1 MEKKEFAMSND
12 IEKREDIRVQNI
24 EVNCIAE
31 EGLGFGE
38 GTISSAEVDTD
49 VLKDVLGAIDSEE
62 ILVKIDE
69 DKEGRQVD
77 DDGCGDGR
85 EVASIYEGTRVR
97 ERSLHRAKIFG
108 GGATMAVAALVGQGK
123 SKDDDLQDLFSK
135 AIGDLAKHDLPF
147 GAHTDDHASGDNC
160 GCGAIDKAP
169 RIIENVGVFEDKIKG
184 AAALILGD
192 DEGVQ
197 EVIDNFKS
205 YNQGH
210 HEDTYKGSG
219 VMEEIIEDGKI
230 VKELTGAHQEVAIVL
245 NTVPGYTVNQQ
256 HIRSVSS
263 EQAQVF
269 GVDVPRL
276 ATVAER
282 LYPESEAEQKQ
293 ALIGMVVYTLA
304 TAGTLTKGDL
314 PVFVVSATA

>member
-1 MEKKEFAMSND
+1 MEKKELSMSHD
-12 IEKREDIRVQNI
+12 IEKKEDLIVQNI

-38 GTISSAEVDTD
+38 GDISSAKVDKV
-49 VLKDVLGAIDSEE
+49 VLKDVLAAIDSKK

-85 EVASIYEGTRVR
+85 EVARIHEGTKVLGQ
-97 ERSLHRAKIFG
+97 SLHRPKIFG
-108 GGATMAVAALVGQGK
+108 GGATMAVAALVGQGHRK
-123 SKDDDLQDLFSK
+123 ELGLQDLFSS
-135 AIGDLAKHDLPF
+135 AIADLAKHDLPF
-147 GAHTDDHASGDNC
+147 GAHTDDKAKGDKS
-160 GCGAIDKAP
+160 GCGAIDMAP
-169 RIIENVGVFEDKIKG
+169 RIIENVGVFEDNIKG

-192 DEGVQ
+192 DEGIQ
-197 EVIDNFKS
+197 EVIDYFKD
-205 YNQGH
+205 YHQDH
-210 HEDTYKGSG
+210 HEDAYKGAG
-219 VMEEIIEDGKI
+219 VMLEIVGEGKI
-230 VKELTGAHQEVAIVL
+230 IKELTGAHQEVAIVL

-256 HIRSVSS
+256 HIRSISS

-282 LYPESEAEQKQ
+282 LYPESEAEQKR
-293 ALIGMVVYTLA
+293 ALISMVVYTLA

-314 PVFVVSATA
+314 PVFVVSAKA